1 MNPESKRKV
10 TVEDLLRLKRAER
23 PPAAFWTTFEAE
35 IRAKQLSAIVNK
47 RPWWHGLSRAAAVV
61 TRYQL
66 PFGAAAALA
75 VTWAGVHYYSVS
87 PSGVVRVQGP
97 APEAP
102 VAAAAAS
109 RTAETAPVPVVLA
122 ETSVRRDTPA
132 GVAQDQSA
140 RTAVVT
146 ATSSHITKAPSEVT
160 VDAISKS
167 PFADGISVSLADY
180 RTPSAE
186 VARRSVFGSDRD
198 FEAGLAPARQAPSD
212 PLARMDPAEE
222 RRARLLAP
230 ALPAYSATSR
240 RALASDWI
248 KSKSSSDD
256 RMYESM
262 DRGSSDRMLVG
273 FRF

>member
-1 MNPESKRKV
+1 MNPDSERKV

-23 PPAAFWTTFEAE
+23 PPAEFWATFEAE
-35 IRAKQLSAIVNK
+35 IRAKQLSAIVNR
-47 RPWWHGLSRAAAVV
+47 RPWWHGLSQAAAVV
-61 TRYQL
+61 SRYQL

-75 VTWAGVHYYSVS
+75 VTWAGVHYYSAT
-87 PSGVVRVQGP
+87 PSVWVP
-97 APEAP
+97 IAKASPEAP
-102 VAAAAAS
+102 VAVAAPARAPAVAPAAVALS
-109 RTAETAPVPVVLA
+109 SASPRHETAAGIALDLPA
-122 ETSVRRDTPA
+122 RD
-132 GVAQDQSA
+132 
-140 RTAVVT
+140 AVVS
-146 ATSSHITKAPSEVT
+146 ATSSHITKAPADVT

-180 RTPSAE
+180 REPSADI
-186 VARRSVFGSDRD
+186 ARRSVFGSDRA
-198 FEAGLAPARQAPSD
+198 FEASFAPARQAPSD

-230 ALPAYSATSR
+230 ALPAYSSTAR
-240 RALASDWI
+240 RSLAGDWM
-248 KSKSSSDD
+248 KSKASSDD

>member
-23 PPAAFWTTFEAE
+23 PPAAFWATFEAE

-61 TRYQL
+61 SRYQL

-75 VTWAGVHYYSVS
+75 VTWAGVHYYSAS
-87 PSGVVRVQGP
+87 PSGVIRVQGA

-102 VAAAAAS
+102 VAAAAPS
-109 RTAETAPVPVVLA
+109 RAAAPAPVVLA
-122 ETSVRRDTPA
+122 EPAARRETA
-132 GVAQDQSA
+132 ASVAQDEPV

-186 VARRSVFGSDRD
+186 VARRSVFGTDRD
-198 FEAGLAPARQAPSD
+198 FEASLAPARQAPSD

-230 ALPAYSATSR
+230 ALPAYSATAR
-240 RALASDWI
+240 RSLASDWI
-248 KSKSSSDD
+248 RSKSSSDD